1 MSTPTKSSRVGRHD
15 IRLRELRSDEVPAA
29 VEVLARGMRD
39 NPIHVAAFGK
49 DPGLRLRAL
58 RRMFTGLFGVVRHEQ
73 RVCAVDDD
81 DAIVG
86 FMVAAAPGSC
96 RPSSAQTTRMA
107 WPLLPLGPRPLA
119 RVGSWQRAWGRHDP
133 HQAHS
138 HFGPLAVDA
147 HLQGR
152 GIGTALLRAY
162 TGRLDAARQL
172 GYLETDKP
180 ENIPLYQRH
189 GFVVT
194 GRADVLR
201 TPNWF
206 MERTP
211 R

>member
-1 MSTPTKSSRVGRHD
+1 
-15 IRLRELRSDEVPAA
+15 
-29 VEVLARGMRD
+29 MRD
-39 NPIHVAAFGK
+39 NPSHVAAFGD
-49 DPGLRLRAL
+49 DPERRLRAL
-58 RRMFTGLFGVVRHEQ
+58 RRMFTGLFGAVRHEQ
-73 RVCAVDDD
+73 RICAVDDD

-96 RPSSAQTTRMA
+96 RPSPAQTARMA
-107 WPLLPLGPRPLA
+107 WSLLPLGPATLA
-119 RVGSWQRAWGRHDP
+119 RVGAWQRDWGRHDP

-152 GIGTALLRAY
+152 GIGTTMLRAY
-162 TGRLDAARQL
+162 TSRLDATDQL

-180 ENIPLYQRH
+180 ENVPLYQRH
-189 GFVVT
+189 GFMVT
-194 GRADVLR
+194 GRQDVLG

-206 MERTP
+206 MERKP